1 MKLKL
6 KQSTM
11 WILVFVLL
19 VSTSF
24 NHRQATLEEC
34 TAGVACARATTDGR
48 PILWK
53 SRDAGDR
60 DNEVIWNTSGTYR
73 FIAVIT
79 ARNDKDSWMGLNE
92 KGFAIINTLSSDLG
106 SDAAENGKVM
116 THALGTCGS
125 VDDFEAYLKQT
136 NVAGRKTATNYGT
149 IDANGGAAFFETAA
163 NQYWRY
169 DAKDTTDGYIVKT
182 NFAIH
187 GGGSG
192 GIERYKRS
200 QLLMKDF
207 FASDRIDWKEI
218 ERIQVR
224 DFSDKSGTLL
234 SIPFSGN
241 YAGQEAGYIPTD
253 YAICR
258 NITVSFAAIQGVL
271 KGEPPVLSTM
281 WTILGQPATGIT
293 VPYWPVGA
301 TPAEANGPKT
311 APLCD
316 AANDIR
322 ARIFPS
328 PKVQAQAD
336 ANKAPIY
343 LNTQML
349 RDSNG
354 SGIWK
359 ITLPVEDQ
367 IITEGEGALQQWR
380 NHSPDATEM
389 LALEGKLTKKA
400 LDALKQAKELLEN
413 NKR

>member
-336 ANKAPIY
+336 ANKAPIN

>member
-24 NHRQATLEEC
+24 SHRQAVLEEC

-169 DAKDTTDGYIVKT
+169 DAKDTADGYIVKT

-224 DFSDKSGTLL
+224 DFSDKSGTPL
-234 SIPFSGN
+234 SVPFSGN

-258 NITVSFAAIQGVL
+258 NVTVSFAAIQGVL

-336 ANKAPIY
+336 ANKAPIN

>member
-1 MKLKL
+1 MKSKL
-6 KQSTM
+6 MQSTM
-11 WILVFVLL
+11 LILVFVLL
-19 VSTSF
+19 ISTSF
-24 NHRQATLEEC
+24 SHRQAALEEC
-34 TAGVACARATTDGR
+34 TAGVASARATTDGR

-60 DNEVIWNTSGTYR
+60 DNEVIWNTAGSYK

-79 ARNDKDSWMGLNE
+79 ARGDEDSWMGLNE

-106 SDAAENGKVM
+106 SNSDENGTIM
-116 THALGTCGS
+116 THALGRCAS
-125 VDDFEAYLKQT
+125 VDDFESYLKQT
-136 NVAGRKTATNYGT
+136 NATGRKTATNYGT

-163 NQYWRY
+163 SQYWRY
-169 DAKDTTDGYIVKT
+169 DAKDTADGYIVKT

-192 GIERYKRS
+192 GIERYRRT

-218 ERIQVR
+218 ERIQAR
-224 DFSDKSGTLL
+224 DFSDKSGTPL
-234 SIPFSGN
+234 SIPYTGN
-241 YAGQEAGYIPTD
+241 YQGQTPGYIPTD

-293 VPYWPVGA
+293 VPYWPVGS

-316 AANDIR
+316 VANDIR
-322 ARIFPS
+322 SRIFPS
-328 PKVQAQAD
+328 PKAQSQAD
-336 ANKAPIY
+336 GNRAPIY
-343 LNTQML
+343 LNSWML

-354 SGIWK
+354 RGIWK

-367 IITEGEGALQQWR
+367 IIAEGDGALQRWR
-380 NHSPDATEM
+380 KHGPDTTEM

-400 LDALKQAKELLEN
+400 LNALKQAKELLEN
-413 NKR
+413 NKK